1 MFIHRTGLQDRP
13 WWAAG
18 LLALP
23 SEDLGTA
30 CRTPAAPLPYLCQQ
44 EQLEDMRKKE
54 GHLEREMMEVSA
66 QNKRLTDPLQKA
78 RDDVTEMQKK
88 LGNYERDRQTLVVS
102 FGLTVPPSLHVLLG

>member
-1 MFIHRTGLQDRP
+1 
-13 WWAAG
+13 
-18 LLALP
+18 
-23 SEDLGTA
+23 
-30 CRTPAAPLPYLCQQ
+30 
-44 EQLEDMRKKE
+44 MRKKE

-102 FGLTVPPSLHVLLG
+102 FCLTVPPSLHFLLG